1 MEEPMITR
9 RIQFIIVN
17 SILLFFFGL
26 TISAY
31 ADSMKIAVATT
42 GPEKTAAISQQAAR
56 SPFFLFFDSSGNF
69 LEAVENPSKDL
80 PGGAGQ
86 SAASLIAKKEAT
98 LIIAGDIGHK
108 MKQAL
113 MDYQIK
119 YTKKTGVAYDVV
131 QTIIQNQ

>member
-1 MEEPMITR
+1 MITR

-17 SILLFFFGL
+17 SVLLLFFGIA
-26 TISAY
+26 ISAS

-42 GPEKTAAISQQAAR
+42 GPGKTAAISQQAAR
-56 SPFFLFFDSSGNF
+56 SPFFLFFDGKGNF

-86 SAASLIAKKEAT
+86 STASLIAKKGAT
-98 LIIAGDIGHK
+98 LIIAGNIGHK

-113 MDYQIK
+113 KEYQIE

-131 QTIIQNQ
+131 QTIIQNK

>member
-1 MEEPMITR
+1 MTTR
-9 RIQFIIVN
+9 RIKFIIVN
-17 SILLFFFGL
+17 SVLLLFFGL
-26 TISAY
+26 AISAS

-42 GPEKTAAISQQAAR
+42 GPEKTAAISRQAAR
-56 SPFFLFFDSSGNF
+56 SPFFLFFDGRGNF
-69 LEAVENPSKDL
+69 LEAIENQSKDL

-86 SAASLIAKKEAT
+86 SAASLIAKKGAT

-113 MDYQIK
+113 IEYQIE

-131 QTIIQNQ
+131 QTIIQNR

>member
-1 MEEPMITR
+1 MITR

-17 SILLFFFGL
+17 SVLLLFFGL
-26 TISAY
+26 AVSAS
-31 ADSMKIAVATT
+31 ADLMKIAVATT

-56 SPFFLFFDSSGNF
+56 SPFFLFFDGKGNF

-86 SAASLIAKKEAT
+86 SVASLIAKKGAT
-98 LIIAGDIGHK
+98 LIIAGNIGYK

-113 MDYQIK
+113 RDYRIE
-119 YTKKTGVAYDVV
+119 YTEKTGVAYDVV
-131 QTIIQNQ
+131 QTIIQNR

>member
-1 MEEPMITR
+1 MITR